1 MNKIIGLQTP
11 HYAPNYGAKLQA
23 FALAETL
30 RQLGFDIEYINRRPL
45 KASMYKG
52 AISRWLME
60 KEEHRIEKLMLF
72 EDDWLQPQT
81 KPLYSNDDL
90 KNIDVDK
97 YYAIVVGS
105 DQMWRDDYYHAGFE
119 LTPYLFYVDNPN
131 VKKIAYAISFG
142 KNTCKHPNT
151 RKTEIKRLI
160 HQFSALSVREKSGV
174 NILETEYDAKGVW
187 VCDPTLLHTAKTY
200 IDRFH
205 LNKSHIDGHII
216 TSYILDQSTCF
227 FKKSEKIAQMIK
239 LPLVPL
245 VKKRAS
251 ELLYKRYFNR
261 IPRCSELPAITE
273 WLNQIYNSEYI
284 ITDSYHG
291 LLFSII
297 LRKQFVVYD
306 RSAGGSE
313 RYNSILDYLGLKDRL
328 FHKKDPIDNVV
339 NKLKEKIDYESVEQ
353 KLDAF
358 RNLSLEYLRSAL
370 S

>member
-1 MNKIIGLQTP
+1 MNKLIGLQTP

-23 FALAETL
+23 FAVAEAL

-45 KASMYKG
+45 KASMCKDS
-52 AISRWLME
+52 INRWLMK
-60 KEEHRIEKLMLF
+60 KEEHRIERLMQF
-72 EDDWLQPQT
+72 ENDWLQPQT
-81 KPLYSNDDL
+81 RPLYSNDEL
-90 KNIDVDK
+90 KKIDVNK

-105 DQMWRDDYYHAGFE
+105 DQMWRDDYFHAGFE
-119 LTPYLFYVDNPN
+119 LTPYLFYVDSPN

-142 KNTCKHPNT
+142 KNTCKHPKE
-151 RKTEIKRLI
+151 RKIEIKRLI

-174 NILETEYDAKGVW
+174 NILEEEFGAKGIW
-187 VCDPTLLHTAKTY
+187 VCDPTLLHTAETY
-200 IDRFH
+200 IDKFN
-205 LNKSHIDGHII
+205 LVVSNEKNHII

-227 FKKSEKIAQMIK
+227 FKKSEKIAQKMNM
-239 LPLVPL
+239 PLVSL
-245 VKKRAS
+245 VKKRTS

-261 IPRCSELPAITE
+261 IPRRSKLPAVTE
-273 WLNQIYNSEYI
+273 WLNQIYNSDYI
-284 ITDSYHG
+284 VTDSYHG

-328 FHKKDPIDNVV
+328 FHKEDSIDIVV

-353 KLDAF
+353 KLDTF
-358 RNLSLEYLRSAL
+358 RQFSLEYLRSAL